1 MVASVLGPSFP
12 ANVWRLC
19 DVSEEGSS
27 SDEVAVFSITVVIS
41 HYNKLSYTI
50 SSDTK
55 GPP

>member
-1 MVASVLGPSFP
+1 MVASVLDPLFQQMSGDSVMFQ
-12 ANVWRLC
+12 
-19 DVSEEGSS
+19 EGSS

-50 SSDTK
+50 SSETK